1 MKWTICVL
9 LFTLHVT
16 SSWRVPLSGIK
27 AKRESNATNALRS
40 TSSSARVPLKLA
52 QVAPLE
58 SNVSRVLPPIH
69 IAPLKPN
76 IHYYVASSS
85 SPSTSR
91 RSKSSYEVLLSTSC
105 SLKMSSLNCDSIVK
119 LRALPLSI
127 EFPEFIEFVDFRNNR
142 IAEIFT
148 QTFAPGSRVK
158 SLFLAN
164 NALSAI
170 SANTFVNLGNLTHLD
185 LSHNRIINIDDYAF
199 NGLQMLNVI
208 DLGYNRIQNLS
219 KTIFAQTDESKFHLK
234 ELRLNHNEL
243 KELNGDVFE
252 YLFYIDALDLEDN
265 IIEQLPEAIFNSNVR
280 LRDLKL
286 SMNHFQKVPTA
297 ALQSAKTVEILD
309 LSSNRFRELTFNDF
323 TLLTSL
329 NRLRISR
336 VNTLERID
344 DYTFSHLIN
353 LRTLNIE
360 YNRKLRRI
368 SSKAFHFIKPSNSN
382 TTEAIVCSDESC
394 RNLQALDNS
403 TVEEV
408 SNNSI
413 ESDDGHMIKYSCDL
427 IEISLRGNA
436 LITLHRDTL
445 PWDKIKEVDLSDN
458 PWRCDCH
465 LQWFANLTYDERTE
479 EQFLCKTPYKHF
491 NQRVKLLTPDDFTC
505 SLLQNDVFIVG
516 GVLLM
521 IILATGLTS
530 IGFLI
535 NKLKIIPKIISYL
548 RYPKQSNLSQQYSRV
563 EAATATDFVVQFDK
577 TQQLLSMKNVT
588 KLPEIPNTPSTS
600 QAVHFN

>member
-1 MKWTICVL
+1 MKFICIL
-9 LFTLHVT
+9 LITLQVA
-16 SSWRVPLSGIK
+16 SCWRVPLIGVK
-27 AKRESNATNALRS
+27 AKRESNVSTSVSRSLIPLEFPVLRVPSQIPSRKLTAPIYS
-40 TSSSARVPLKLA
+40 TVLPSSSSASGSKR
-52 QVAPLE
+52 
-58 SNVSRVLPPIH
+58 
-69 IAPLKPN
+69 
-76 IHYYVASSS
+76 
-85 SPSTSR
+85 
-91 RSKSSYEVLLSTSC
+91 KSSFDILMSTAC
-105 SLKMSSLNCDSIVK
+105 SQKSHSLNCDSIVK
-119 LRALPLSI
+119 LRSLPLNI
-127 EFPEFIEFVDFRNNR
+127 EFPAWIEFVDFRNNR
-142 IAEIFT
+142 IAEIVT
-148 QTFAPGSRVK
+148 ETFSPGSRVK

-170 SANTFVNLGNLTHLD
+170 SSNTFINLGNLTHLD
-185 LSHNRIINIDDYAF
+185 LSHNRIISIDDYAF
-199 NGLQMLNVI
+199 NGLQYLNVI

-219 KTIFAQTDESKFHLK
+219 KTIFAQTVESKFYLR

-243 KELNGDVFE
+243 KELNDDVFE

-265 IIEQLPEAIFNSNVR
+265 IIDDLPEGIFNSNVR

-336 VNTLERID
+336 VNTLEKID

-382 TTEAIVCSDESC
+382 TTESVECADDSCSTY
-394 RNLQALDNS
+394 QAVDNS
-403 TVEEV
+403 TSGEEV
-408 SNNSI
+408 STFHTD
-413 ESDDGHMIKYSCDL
+413 SDSGHMIKYSCDL

-436 LITLHRDTL
+436 LITLHQDTL

-479 EQFLCKTPYKHF
+479 EQFICKTPYKHF
-491 NQRVKLLTPDDFTC
+491 NQRIKLLTHDDFTC

-535 NKLKIIPKIISYL
+535 NKLKIIPKIITYI
-548 RYPKQSNLSQQYSRV
+548 RHPKQSNLSQQYSRV
-563 EAATATDFVVQFDK
+563 EGTQSDYVVQFDK
-577 TQQLLSMKNVT
+577 SQQLLSMKNVLKAPDT
-588 KLPEIPNTPSTS
+588 HKTASSSSKAIN
-600 QAVHFN
+600 